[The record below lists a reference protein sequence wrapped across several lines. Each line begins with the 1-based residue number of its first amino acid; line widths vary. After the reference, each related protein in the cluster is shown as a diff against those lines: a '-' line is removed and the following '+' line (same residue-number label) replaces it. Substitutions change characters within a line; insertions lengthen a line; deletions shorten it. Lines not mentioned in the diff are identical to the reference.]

1 MELILGTIIGALLV
15 LVLKDKAIKI
25 EVLHKHEQHQVEI
38 PDMDSVLKGDK
49 PEDTTYSDMGAML
62 DSINE
67 IMTGGKSNGKE

>member
-15 LVLKDKAIKI
+15 LMLKDKSIKI
-25 EVLHKHEQHQVEI
+25 EILHKHEHQPVET
-38 PDMDSVLKGDK
+38 PDMEDILKGNK
-49 PEDTTYSDMGAML
+49 TEDTTYSDMGAML

>member
-15 LVLKDKAIKI
+15 LMLKDKSIKI
-25 EVLHKHEQHQVEI
+25 EILHKHEHQQFET
-38 PDMDSVLKGDK
+38 PDMEAVLKGNK
-49 PEDTTYSDMGAML
+49 TEDTTYSDMGAML